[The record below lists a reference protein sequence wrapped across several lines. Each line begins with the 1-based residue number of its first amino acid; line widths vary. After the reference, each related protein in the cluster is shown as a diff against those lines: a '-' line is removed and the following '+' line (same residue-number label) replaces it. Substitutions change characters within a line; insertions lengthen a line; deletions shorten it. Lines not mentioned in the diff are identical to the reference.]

1 MPPRKSTRRNPP
13 IIPTQ
18 TPTPPQFDT
27 ATLNVAVAAAVTT
40 TMAQYHN
47 NQGTSGGGTIVHST
61 QGDVVVCSQE

>member
-27 ATLNVAVAAAVTT
+27 ATLNVTLVVVVATAMT
-40 TMAQYHN
+40 QYHN
-47 NQGTSGGGTIVHST
+47 NQGTSGGGTVVHST
-61 QGDVVVCSQE
+61 QGYVVVRS